1 MNILGKIA
9 EWLFP
14 SLREMRIEGEMAD
27 GGEDAISEEDAEWMR
42 RRNERMRMRF
52 RT

>member
-27 GGEDAISEEDAEWMR
+27 GGEDTNEEGGIQEADMVYLSIYVS
-42 RRNERMRMRF
+42 
-52 RT
+52 

>member
-1 MNILGKIA
+1 MNILARIV

-14 SLREMRIEGEMAD
+14 SLREMRIEGEMID